1 MPSNFE
7 IILVEPE
14 DSLNI
19 GSVARAMM
27 TLGFDALSVV
37 SPKDFDLS
45 RAAATACWAKDRLR
59 NIKVYSTFEDSL
71 SSFEDVVG
79 FSCRF
84 GKNRTSAIDLM
95 SWRDAL
101 ASEPAGK
108 TALVFGPESTGLRE
122 EHIDKCRSVVYI
134 PGESENPSYNLA
146 QAVLLAMFELRR
158 GTWPDRPT
166 EDLPTWHDF
175 EQLDR
180 LLDSVLSLS
189 GFYREGTP
197 GPIPGL
203 VGQLF
208 RRTKPNKR
216 EMAVLLGL
224 FGRVER
230 HFGHLDKK

>member
-1 MPSNFE
+1 MSDDFE

-27 TLGFDALSVV
+27 TLGFSGLSLV
-37 SPKDFDLS
+37 SPRDFDIE
-45 RAAATACWAKDRLR
+45 RASITACWAREKLR
-59 NIKVYSTFEDSL
+59 DIKVYSSFEEAL
-71 SSFEDVVG
+71 AQFEDVAA

-84 GKNRTSAIDLM
+84 GKNRSAACDLM
-95 SWRDAL
+95 SWSKKIL
-101 ASEPAGK
+101 SEPLRK

-122 EHIDKCRSVVYI
+122 EHIEQCRSVVYI
-134 PGESENPSYNLA
+134 PGEADNPSYNLA

-158 GTWPDRPT
+158 GRWPSRAA
-166 EDLPTWHDF
+166 EDAPSWNDF

-180 LLDSVLSLS
+180 LVGSVLTLS

-197 GPIPGL
+197 GPIPG
-203 VGQLF
+203 VVKQLF
-208 RRTKPNKR
+208 RRTQANKR

-224 FGRVER
+224 FGRIER
-230 HFGHLDKK
+230 HFSHAGKK